1 MEWTQ
6 PNLLSDCLFVFTGL
20 KITPSQNLPIN
31 GQQQQHSFITTR
43 ILFKATVVLM
53 GSCINRSWKYK
64 WSILSR
70 NNYVRRLVSNLER
83 IYFRLNTFWS
93 NLHEKSQCVG
103 RTRMVIY
110 VSMTKSLHRPVQCSA
125 LYYALL
131 LFVPTVKIHSYN
143 TRASVSKNFYIQ
155 KSNAEAKRTK
165 CFPRISQNCGIRY
178 QRS

>member
-110 VSMTKSLHRPVQCSA
+110 VSMTKKPALPRSMFSFLLCTSSVRSYCENPFLQYTSLS
-125 LYYALL
+125 L
-131 LFVPTVKIHSYN
+131 
-143 TRASVSKNFYIQ
+143 
-155 KSNAEAKRTK
+155 
-165 CFPRISQNCGIRY
+165 
-178 QRS
+178 